1 MDQDTLTAERPSIP
15 PPVPLRSH
23 LRNGS
28 AYQLKLRA
36 IKSDIE
42 KTSTTALS
50 SPVSRGLLEEIDR
63 ELTDTQ
69 ERLVSAILEGREM
82 HGDVDRFSWQT
93 WEENEVKPNRRRMGR
108 SPEELFSVREFFM
121 NEMESEMSYE
131 HDRPEPLQ
139 MGRGSAASSVCCE
152 GRDQQSVDG
161 VVEVMG
167 HVRTRRGSYDAA
179 PSHHTTTN
187 LSGEDENFSPS
198 SQSSRE
204 KEMDT
209 KVEDWLA
216 RGFLPATS
224 PAVGHSR
231 RVINSALHE
240 SGAYLSSQHDED
252 LVCRPENLRIPPG
265 CSTGSDRAFPT
276 RQPALSL
283 FPPKSAV
290 TGNREYTPPNSPFAR
305 PVCPMSPLGNGRDA
319 YGNYITTNSRD
330 YFAAQSPPT
339 SPHLH
344 STSEVKDSSAP
355 TSLRAIRLPERGLED
370 RAGKQSFPR
379 AIRHQ
384 NRQNLPRRPPG
395 STLGLSFDRTPAN
408 NICSTRRRSSFNHK
422 QIVAHCSPPR
432 WWMDQAVLEGC

>member
-1 MDQDTLTAERPSIP
+1 MDQDTLTAEPSSTP

-28 AYQLKLRA
+28 VYQLKLRA

-42 KTSTTALS
+42 KTSTTVLS

-69 ERLVSAILEGREM
+69 ERFVSAILEGKQM
-82 HGDVDRFSWQT
+82 HGDADRFSWQT
-93 WEENEVKPNRRRMGR
+93 WEGNEVEPNRRRMGR

-121 NEMESEMSYE
+121 NEMASEMSYE

-139 MGRGSAASSVCCE
+139 VGRGLATSSVYCE
-152 GRDQQSVDG
+152 GRDQGSQDG

-167 HVRTRRGSYDAA
+167 HVRAGRGSYDAA

-187 LSGEDENFSPS
+187 SSREDETSSPS
-198 SQSSRE
+198 SQDSRE

-216 RGFLPATS
+216 RGFLPATP
-224 PAVGHSR
+224 PAGG

-240 SGAYLSSQHDED
+240 SGACLSSQHDKD

-265 CSTGSDRAFPT
+265 CSTGSDRASPT
-276 RQPALSL
+276 RRPALSL

-319 YGNYITTNSRD
+319 YGNYIFTNSRD
-330 YFAAQSPPT
+330 YLAAQSPPT
-339 SPHLH
+339 SPNLH
-344 STSEVKDSSAP
+344 PTSEDQDTSAA
-355 TSLRAIRLPERGLED
+355 TSLNVIRLSERGLED

-379 AIRHQ
+379 AIRRQ
-384 NRQNLPRRPPG
+384 NRQNLPRRPSG
-395 STLGLSFDRTPAN
+395 STLGLTFDRTAAN
-408 NICSTRRRSSFNHK
+408 DICSTGRKSSFNHQ

-432 WWMDQAVLEGC
+432 WWMDQAVLESC